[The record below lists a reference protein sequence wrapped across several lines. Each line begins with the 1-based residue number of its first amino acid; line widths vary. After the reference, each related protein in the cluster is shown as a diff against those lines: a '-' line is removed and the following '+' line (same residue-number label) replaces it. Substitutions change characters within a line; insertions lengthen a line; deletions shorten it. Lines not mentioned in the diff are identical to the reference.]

1 MKPILYE
8 ATETEFVSNGIGR
21 LSDAVSCTVLEE
33 RNGQYELEMEYP
45 VTGIHYAEILED
57 RIILA
62 RHDDTSDTQPFRIY
76 KISRPMKGLVTVY
89 ARHISYQLSKVV
101 VLPCSSNNCAGAL
114 QAIKQ
119 NSQGDNPFTMWTD
132 KNLEASFKVTVPSTF
147 RSLLGG
153 TSGSI
158 LDVYGPGEY
167 EWDRWTVKY
176 HSARGADTGVTIR
189 YGKNLTDI
197 KKTTD
202 LSDLWTGIVPYWS
215 GTNDADEP
223 VVVMLENPV
232 IYSPAAAN
240 YAYKLIIPVDFTSSF
255 EQQPTEEQLR
265 AKAEAYVQ
273 NNAESR
279 IPESIDISFIALW
292 QTAEYKNVA
301 PLQRLRLCD
310 TVSVYHTGLGIES
323 TGKIVSV
330 TYNVLLER
338 YDKMT
343 IGEARTHLSDSIK
356 AISETAT
363 KELPT
368 TSAMQQA
375 IKKATNLITG
385 GHGGHVVLST
395 NALGQPEEIL
405 ILDTEAVETA
415 VEVLRI
421 NHNGIGFSHN
431 GYNGPF
437 ETAWTLDGN
446 FVADFITTGSLNA
459 SLIDTGVLNA
469 SLITT
474 GTIQDKLG
482 NNFWNMD
489 TGEFRLASTVKVGV
503 KEGQTI
509 TEKTLSEYTEGI
521 AEGAAEDAVDAYDE
535 ELTQLAVFNKLTNN
549 GETQGI
555 YLENSKLYLNA
566 TYIKTGS
573 LSADII
579 TAGIL
584 KDKKNKNSWNL
595 DTGVLTASNINATGS
610 FTCGSSTGASM
621 EMVDGEI
628 LGFLN
633 NRQYGKITLA
643 TSVSY
648 RYKGGP
654 TQYKDAMVLESTD
667 MLLIVSP
674 NLAVRQDWY
683 SSYTYNVGI
692 CNTFSQAL
700 ITNLSAVGNDYGIG
714 SMSWGSGRFSLT
726 FIHGVC
732 VDWYEVYPNG

>member
-1 MKPILYE
+1 MKPVLYE
-8 ATETEFVSNGIGR
+8 AAETEFVSNGIGR

-45 VTGIHYAEILED
+45 VSGIHYKELAED

-76 KISRPMKGLVTVY
+76 KISRPMKGIVTVY

-101 VLPCSSNNCAGAL
+101 VLPCAANSCAAAL
-114 QAIKQ
+114 QEIKQ
-119 NSQGDNPFTMWTD
+119 HSQGDNPFTMWTD
-132 KNLEASFKVTVPSTF
+132 RNLEANFKVTVPSAF

-167 EWDRWTVKY
+167 EWDRWTVKF
-176 HSARGADTGVTIR
+176 HAARGADTGVTIR

-215 GTNDADEP
+215 GTDDADEP

-232 IYSPAAAN
+232 IYSPAASN
-240 YAYKLIIPVDFTSSF
+240 YAYKLIIPVDLSSGF
-255 EQQPTEEQLR
+255 EQQPTVEQLR
-265 AKAEAYVQ
+265 AKAEAYVR
-273 NNAESR
+273 NNAQSR
-279 IPESIDISFIALW
+279 IPESIDISFVALW

-385 GHGGHVVLST
+385 GHGGHVILST

-405 ILDTEAVETA
+405 ILDTETVETA

-421 NHNGIGFSHN
+421 NKNGIGFSHN

-474 GTIQDKLG
+474 GLLKDKTG
-482 NNFWNMD
+482 NNYWNMD
-489 TGEFRLASTVKVGV
+489 TGEFRLASTVSVSTTD
-503 KEGQTI
+503 GQSVTVQ
-509 TEKTLSEYTEGI
+509 TLSQYMQGI
-521 AEGAAEDAVDAYDE
+521 ADDAAEDAVDAYDE
-535 ELTQLAVFNKLTNN
+535 ELTQQAVFNKLTND

-555 YLENSKLYLNA
+555 YLENGKLYLNA
-566 TYIKTGS
+566 TYIKTGT
-573 LSADII
+573 LSANII

-584 KDKKNKNSWNL
+584 KDSKNKNSWNL
-595 DTGVLTASNINATGS
+595 DTGVLTASNISATGS
-610 FTCGSSTGASM
+610 FTCGDSNGASL
-621 EMVDGEI
+621 EMADGKI
-628 LGFLN
+628 TGYLN
-633 NRQYGKITLA
+633 NRQYGQITLA
-643 TSVSY
+643 THVDY
-648 RYKGGP
+648 RYKNGP
-654 TQYKDAMVLESTD
+654 VQYKDAMVLESTD
-667 MLLIVSP
+667 MFLIVTP
-674 NLAVRQDWY
+674 YLAVRENWY
-683 SSYTYNVGI
+683 NSYSYNVGI
-692 CNTFSQAL
+692 TNTFGQS
-700 ITNLSAVGNDYGIG
+700 IVTNLSATGNDYGIG

-732 VDWYEVYPNG
+732 VDWYEVYPT

>member
-1 MKPILYE
+1 
-8 ATETEFVSNGIGR
+8 
-21 LSDAVSCTVLEE
+21 
-33 RNGQYELEMEYP
+33 
-45 VTGIHYAEILED
+45 
-57 RIILA
+57 
-62 RHDDTSDTQPFRIY
+62 
-76 KISRPMKGLVTVY
+76 
-89 ARHISYQLSKVV
+89 
-101 VLPCSSNNCAGAL
+101 
-114 QAIKQ
+114 
-119 NSQGDNPFTMWTD
+119 
-132 KNLEASFKVTVPSTF
+132 
-147 RSLLGG
+147 
-153 TSGSI
+153 
-158 LDVYGPGEY
+158 
-167 EWDRWTVKY
+167 
-176 HSARGADTGVTIR
+176 
-189 YGKNLTDI
+189 
-197 KKTTD
+197 
-202 LSDLWTGIVPYWS
+202 
-215 GTNDADEP
+215 
-223 VVVMLENPV
+223 
-232 IYSPAAAN
+232 
-240 YAYKLIIPVDFTSSF
+240 
-255 EQQPTEEQLR
+255 
-265 AKAEAYVQ
+265 
-273 NNAESR
+273 
-279 IPESIDISFIALW
+279 
-292 QTAEYKNVA
+292 
-301 PLQRLRLCD
+301 
-310 TVSVYHTGLGIES
+310 
-323 TGKIVSV
+323 
-330 TYNVLLER
+330 
-338 YDKMT
+338 
-343 IGEARTHLSDSIK
+343 
-356 AISETAT
+356 
-363 KELPT
+363 
-368 TSAMQQA
+368 
-375 IKKATNLITG
+375 
-385 GHGGHVVLST
+385 
-395 NALGQPEEIL
+395 
-405 ILDTEAVETA
+405 
-415 VEVLRI
+415 
-421 NHNGIGFSHN
+421 
-431 GYNGPF
+431 
-437 ETAWTLDGN
+437 
-446 FVADFITTGSLNA
+446 
-459 SLIDTGVLNA
+459 
-469 SLITT
+469 
-474 GTIQDKLG
+474 
-482 NNFWNMD
+482 MD

-555 YLENSKLYLNA
+555 YLENGKLYLNA

>member
-8 ATETEFVSNGIGR
+8 SSETEFVSNGIGR
-21 LSDAVSCTVLEE
+21 LADAITCTVLEE

-45 VTGIHYAEILED
+45 VSGLHYGELCED
-57 RIILA
+57 RIICA
-62 RHDDTSDTQPFRIY
+62 RHDDTSDIQPFRIY
-76 KISRPMKGLVTVY
+76 KITKPMNGKVTIN

-101 VLPCSSNNCAGAL
+101 VLPCTANNCVGAL
-114 QAIKQ
+114 QEMKQ

-132 KNLEASFKVTVPSTF
+132 KSLEGDFKVTVPTSF
-147 RSLLGG
+147 RSQLGG
-153 TSGSI
+153 ITGSV

-167 EWDRWTVKY
+167 EWDKWTVKF
-176 HSARGADTGVTIR
+176 HSQRGADTGVTIR

-215 GTNDADEP
+215 GTNEADEP
-223 VVVMLENPV
+223 IVIMLDDPV
-232 IYSPAAAN
+232 IYSASVDN
-240 YAYKLIIPVDFTSSF
+240 YSYKLIIPVDFTSAF
-255 EQQPTEEQLR
+255 QEQPTKDQLR
-265 AKAEAYVQ
+265 AKAEAYVR

-385 GHGGHVVLST
+385 GHGGHVILST

-405 ILDTEAVETA
+405 ILDTETVETA

-421 NHNGIGFSHN
+421 NKNGIGFSHN

-474 GTIQDKLG
+474 GLLKDKTG
-482 NNFWNMD
+482 NNYWNMD
-489 TGEFRLASTVKVGV
+489 TGEFRLASTASISTVS
-503 KEGQTI
+503 GQSVTVQ
-509 TEKTLSEYTEGI
+509 TLAEYMQGI
-521 AEGAAEDAVDAYDE
+521 ADGAVDHYDE

-555 YLENSKLYLNA
+555 YLENGKLYLNA
-566 TYIKTGS
+566 TYIKTGT

-584 KDKKNKNSWNL
+584 KDKKNNNSWNL
-595 DTGVLTASNINATGS
+595 DTGVLTAKNIIATGS
-610 FTCGSSTGASM
+610 FSCGNSDYASM
-621 EMVDGEI
+621 ELADAKIIGY
-628 LGFLN
+628 LN
-633 NRQYGKITLA
+633 NRQYGQITLA
-643 TSVSY
+643 TNVSY

-654 TQYKDAMVLESTD
+654 IQYKDAMVLESTD
-667 MLLIVSP
+667 MLLIVTP
-674 NLAVRQDWY
+674 NFAVRENWY
-683 SSYTYNVGI
+683 NNYTYNVGI
-692 CNTFSQAL
+692 TNTFSQAL
-700 ITNLSAVGNDYGIG
+700 ITNLSATGNDYGIG

-732 VDWYEVYPNG
+732 VDWYEVYPT

>member
-1 MKPILYE
+1 MKFHSQRG
-8 ATETEFVSNGIGR
+8 T
-21 LSDAVSCTVLEE
+21 
-33 RNGQYELEMEYP
+33 
-45 VTGIHYAEILED
+45 
-57 RIILA
+57 
-62 RHDDTSDTQPFRIY
+62 DTD
-76 KISRPMKGLVTVY
+76 
-89 ARHISYQLSKVV
+89 
-101 VLPCSSNNCAGAL
+101 
-114 QAIKQ
+114 
-119 NSQGDNPFTMWTD
+119 
-132 KNLEASFKVTVPSTF
+132 
-147 RSLLGG
+147 
-153 TSGSI
+153 
-158 LDVYGPGEY
+158 
-167 EWDRWTVKY
+167 
-176 HSARGADTGVTIR
+176 VTIR
-189 YGKNLTDI
+189 YGKNLTDL

-202 LSDLWTGIVPYWS
+202 TSNIWTGIVPYWA

-223 VVVMLENPV
+223 VVVTLTVPAIYTENPGD
-232 IYSPAAAN
+232 
-240 YAYKLIIPVDFTSSF
+240 YAYRMLIPVDLSSSF
-255 EQQPTEEQLR
+255 QTQPTEEELR
-265 AKAEAYVQ
+265 TKAESYVR
-273 NNAESR
+273 NNAVTE
-279 IPESIDISFIALW
+279 IPETIEISFIALW
-292 QTAEYKNVA
+292 QTDEYKNVA
-301 PLQRLRLCD
+301 PLQRLHLCD
-310 TVSVYHTGLGIES
+310 TVSVIHRGLGVES
-323 TGKIVSV
+323 RAKIVSV
-330 TYNVLLER
+330 TYDVLLER
-338 YDKMT
+338 YEKMT
-343 IGEARTHLSDSIK
+343 LGEARTSLGDSIK
-356 AISETAT
+356 DISESAT

-368 TSAMQQA
+368 LSAMQQA

-395 NALGQPEEIL
+395 NANGQPEEIL
-405 ILDTEAVETA
+405 ILDTEMISTA

-421 NHNGIGFSHN
+421 NRNGIGFSHS

-469 SLITT
+469 TLITT
-474 GTIQDKLG
+474 GILQDKLG
-482 NNFWNMD
+482 TNFWNMD

-535 ELTQLAVFNKLTNN
+535 ELTQQAVFNKLTNN

-555 YLENSKLYLNA
+555 YLENGKLYLNA

-610 FTCGSSTGASM
+610 FTCGSSSGASM

-692 CNTFSQAL
+692 CNTFSQAI

-732 VDWYEVYPNG
+732 VDWYEVYPT

>member
-8 ATETEFVSNGIGR
+8 TTETEFISNGIGR
-21 LSDAVSCTVLEE
+21 LSDAISCTVLEE

-45 VTGIHYAEILED
+45 VTGIHYNDLAEE

-76 KISRPMKGLVTVY
+76 KISRPMKGIVTVN

-101 VLPCSSNNCAGAL
+101 VLPCTANNCAGAL
-114 QAIKQ
+114 QEMKQ
-119 NSQGDNPFTMWTD
+119 HSQGDNPFTMWTD
-132 KNLEASFKVTVPSTF
+132 KNLEAGFKVTVPSTF
-147 RSLLGG
+147 RSILGG

-167 EWDRWTVKY
+167 EWDRFTVKF
-176 HSARGADTGVTIR
+176 HAARGADTGVTIR

-202 LSDLWTGIVPYWS
+202 ISDLWTGIVPYWS
-215 GTNDADEP
+215 GTNEADEP
-223 VVVMLENPV
+223 IVVVLDDPV
-232 IYSPAAAN
+232 IYSPAVNN
-240 YAYKLIIPVDFTSSF
+240 YSYRLIIPVDFTSSF
-255 EQQPTEEQLR
+255 QEQPTREQLR
-265 AKAEAYVQ
+265 AKAEAYVR

-279 IPESIDISFIALW
+279 IPESIDISFVALW

-343 IGEARTHLSDSIK
+343 IGEARTHLSDAIK

-405 ILDTEAVETA
+405 ILDTEEISTA

-421 NHNGIGFSHN
+421 NRNGIGFSHN
-431 GYNGPF
+431 GFNGPF

-469 SLITT
+469 SLITVGLLKDST
-474 GTIQDKLG
+474 
-482 NNFWNMD
+482 NNNYWNMD
-489 TGEFRLASTVKVGV
+489 TGEFRLASTVTVGTAD
-503 KEGQTI
+503 GQSVTVQ
-509 TEKTLSEYTEGI
+509 TLSQYIEGI
-521 AEGAAEDAVDAYDE
+521 ADDAVDAYDE

-555 YLENSKLYLNA
+555 YLENGRLYLNA
-566 TYIKTGS
+566 TYIGTGT

-579 TAGIL
+579 TTGIL
-584 KDKKNKNSWNL
+584 KDALNKNSWNL
-595 DTGVLTASNINATGS
+595 NTGVLTASNITASGS
-610 FTCGSSTGASM
+610 FSCGNSSGAKI
-621 EMVDGEI
+621 EMDNAEI
-628 LGFLN
+628 RGYMN
-633 NRQYGKITLA
+633 NRQYAKISMA
-643 TSVSY
+643 SDVAN
-648 RYKGGP
+648 RYQNGP
-654 TQYKDAMVLESTD
+654 VTYKDAMVLEGSE
-667 MLLIVSP
+667 MILIVTP
-674 NLAVRQDWY
+674 LFCVRQDWY
-683 SSYTYNVGI
+683 SSYT
-692 CNTFSQAL
+692 CNTGITGTFQQNL
-700 ITNLSAVGNDYGIG
+700 VTNLSATGNEYGIG
-714 SMSWGSGRFSLT
+714 SMNWGYGVFSLT

-732 VDWYEVYPNG
+732 VDWYEVYPT

>member
-8 ATETEFVSNGIGR
+8 SAETEFVSNGIGR
-21 LSDAVSCTVLEE
+21 LADAITCTVLEE

-45 VTGIHYAEILED
+45 VKGIHFSDIQED
-57 RIILA
+57 RIICA
-62 RHDDTSDTQPFRIY
+62 RHDDTSDVQPFRIY
-76 KISRPMKGLVTVY
+76 KITKPMNGKVTVN

-101 VLPCSSNNCAGAL
+101 VLPCTANNCAGAL
-114 QAIKQ
+114 QEMKQ
-119 NSQGDNPFTMWTD
+119 HSQGDNPFTMWTD
-132 KNLEASFKVTVPSTF
+132 KTLEGNFKVNVPTSF
-147 RSLLGG
+147 RSQLGG
-153 TSGSI
+153 ITGSV

-167 EWDRWTVKY
+167 EWDKWTVKF
-176 HSARGADTGVTIR
+176 HSQRGADTGVTIR

-202 LSDLWTGIVPYWS
+202 ASELWTGIVPYWS
-215 GTNDADEP
+215 GTNEADEP
-223 VVVMLENPV
+223 IVIMLDDPV
-232 IYSPAAAN
+232 IYSPAADSFT
-240 YAYKLIIPVDFTSSF
+240 YKLIIPVDFTSAF
-255 EQQPTEEQLR
+255 QEQPTKDQLR
-265 AKAEAYVQ
+265 AKAEAYVR

-279 IPESIDISFIALW
+279 IPESVDISFIALW

-385 GHGGHVVLST
+385 GHGGHVILST

-405 ILDTEAVETA
+405 ILDTETVETA

-421 NHNGIGFSHN
+421 NKNGIGFSHN

-474 GTIQDKLG
+474 GLLKDKTG
-482 NNFWNMD
+482 NNYWNMD
-489 TGEFRLASTVKVGV
+489 TGEFRLVSTASISTTNGQSVTV
-503 KEGQTI
+503 Q
-509 TEKTLSEYTEGI
+509 TLSEYMQGI
-521 AEGAAEDAVDAYDE
+521 ADGAVDHYDE

-555 YLENSKLYLNA
+555 YLQNGKLYLNA
-566 TYIKTGS
+566 TYIKTGT

-584 KDKKNKNSWNL
+584 KDKKNNNSWNL
-595 DTGVLTASNINATGS
+595 DTGILTASNIIAQGS
-610 FTCGSSTGASM
+610 FSCGNPNGASL
-621 EMVDGEI
+621 EMSDAKITGY
-628 LGFLN
+628 LN
-633 NRQYGKITLA
+633 NRQYGQITMA
-643 TSVSY
+643 ANIAN
-648 RYKGGP
+648 RYKDGP
-654 TQYKDAMVLESTD
+654 ITYKDAMVLEGSE
-667 MLLIVSP
+667 MILIVTP
-674 NLAVRQDWY
+674 LFCVRENWY
-683 SSYTYNVGI
+683 SSYTYNTGI
-692 CNTFSQAL
+692 TNTFRQNL
-700 ITNLSAVGNDYGIG
+700 VTNLSATGNEYGIG
-714 SMSWGSGRFSLT
+714 SMNWGYGAFSLT

-732 VDWYEVYPNG
+732 VDWYEVYPT

>member
-1 MKPILYE
+1 MKPILFE
-8 ATETEFVSNGIGR
+8 AAETEFVSNGIGR

-45 VTGIHYAEILED
+45 VTGIHYADILED

-76 KISRPMKGLVTVY
+76 KISRPMKGIVTVN

-101 VLPCSSNNCAGAL
+101 VLPCAANSCAGAL
-114 QAIKQ
+114 QEITQ
-119 NSQGDNPFTMWTD
+119 HSQGDNSFTMWTD
-132 KNLEASFKVTVPSTF
+132 RNLEAGFKVTVPSTF

-167 EWDRWTVKY
+167 EWDRFTVKF
-176 HSARGADTGVTIR
+176 HAARGADTGVTIR

-197 KKTTD
+197 RKTTD
-202 LSDLWTGIVPYWS
+202 VGDLWTGIVPYWS

-223 VVVMLENPV
+223 IVVILAEPV
-232 IYSPAAAN
+232 ILSQAAEN
-240 YAYKLIIPVDFTSSF
+240 FPYKLIIPMDFSSGF

-265 AKAEAYVQ
+265 AKAEAYVR
-273 NNAESR
+273 NNAECR
-279 IPESIDISFIALW
+279 IPESIDISFVALW

-310 TVSVYHTGLGIES
+310 TVSVYHTALGIES

-421 NHNGIGFSHN
+421 NRNGIGFSHN

-474 GTIQDKLG
+474 GLLKDKTG
-482 NNFWNMD
+482 NNYWNMD
-489 TGEFRLASTVKVGV
+489 TGEFRLASTVTISTTD
-503 KEGQTI
+503 GQSVT
-509 TEKTLSEYTEGI
+509 TQTLAQYTQGI
-521 AEGAAEDAVDAYDE
+521 ADDAAEGAVDAYDE
-535 ELTQLAVFNKLTNN
+535 ELTQLAIFNKLTNN

-555 YLENSKLYLNA
+555 YLENGKLYLNA
-566 TYIKTGS
+566 TYIATGS
-573 LSADII
+573 LSANII

-595 DTGVLTASNINATGS
+595 DTGVLTASNISATGS
-610 FTCGSSTGASM
+610 FTCGDSNGASL
-621 EMVDGEI
+621 EMADGKI
-628 LGFLN
+628 TGYLN
-633 NRQYGKITLA
+633 NRQYGQITLA
-643 TSVSY
+643 THVDY
-648 RYKGGP
+648 RYKNGP
-654 TQYKDAMVLESTD
+654 VQYKDAMVLESTD
-667 MLLIVSP
+667 MFLIVTP
-674 NLAVRQDWY
+674 YLAVRENWY
-683 SSYTYNVGI
+683 NSYSYNVGI
-692 CNTFSQAL
+692 TNTFGQS
-700 ITNLSAVGNDYGIG
+700 IVTNLSATGNDYGIG

-732 VDWYEVYPNG
+732 VDWYEVYPT